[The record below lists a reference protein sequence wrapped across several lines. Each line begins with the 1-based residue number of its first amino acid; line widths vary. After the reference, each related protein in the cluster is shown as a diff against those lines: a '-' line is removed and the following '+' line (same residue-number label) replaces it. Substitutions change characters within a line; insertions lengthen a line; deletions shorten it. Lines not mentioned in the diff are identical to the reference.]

1 MTMGKLI
8 FIIIGYILAASV
20 SESVSFDLAQT
31 EWSNIWTY
39 VYVLIGALI
48 TGTVVF
54 LAALLSLVALKYLEK
69 RGY

>member
-1 MTMGKLI
+1 MGKLI

-20 SESVSFDLAQT
+20 SESVSFDLTQT
-31 EWSNIWTY
+31 EWSSIWTY
-39 VYVLIGALI
+39 VYVLVGALI

-69 RGY
+69 KGY